1 MYETVV
7 VATDGSES
15 VERAVTVAVDLA
27 GRFDAELYALF
38 VLDERAVADAPE
50 NLREDLRVA
59 MEDRGDRA
67 LEAVADA
74 ASDRVTPA
82 IREGRPAE
90 TIIEYAR
97 DVDADVVA
105 LGTRGRHGEG
115 RFILGSVA
123 ESVVRSCPVPV
134 LTVRQIEREESGLE
148 DA

>member
-15 VERAVTVAVDLA
+15 VERAVTYAVDLA
-27 GRFDAELYALF
+27 RRFDAELHALF
-38 VLDERAVADAPE
+38 VLDERAVDDAPE
-50 NLREDLRVA
+50 NLQADLHAA
-59 MEDRGDRA
+59 MEERGDRA

-74 ASDRVTPA
+74 AGEGVTPA

-97 DVDADVVA
+97 DVDADLVA

-134 LTVRQIEREESGLE
+134 LTVRQIDREDGDLE
-148 DA
+148 AA